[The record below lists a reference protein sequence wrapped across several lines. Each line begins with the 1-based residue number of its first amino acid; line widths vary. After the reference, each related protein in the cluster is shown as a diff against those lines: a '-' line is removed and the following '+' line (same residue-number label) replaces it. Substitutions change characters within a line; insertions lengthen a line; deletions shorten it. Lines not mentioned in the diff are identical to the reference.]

1 MKKEKFE
8 KEIRV
13 EIDKELENVPT
24 ILNKLCKK
32 AYGRE
37 YEIELEE
44 LDIFYT
50 GDYKKEVECSRMIR
64 DGVFEKHTTLEDC
77 AFEEAQYVSITLGI
91 DDIDVT
97 ENYAITLDKNVIAKD
112 IVEQVCNQLVYM
124 ME

>member
-1 MKKEKFE
+1 MNRKIFEEEMKKA
-8 KEIRV
+8 
-13 EIDKELENVPT
+13 IDKELENVPA
-24 ILNKLCKK
+24 ILNKFCKK

-37 YEIELEE
+37 CEVELDE

-50 GDYKKEVECSRMIR
+50 GDYKKEVECNRMIS
-64 DGVFEKHTTLEDC
+64 DGIFEKYTTLEDC

-97 ENYAITLDKNVIAKD
+97 ENYAVTLDKN
-112 IVEQVCNQLVYM
+112 M